1 MEVGG
6 ASPAPETWSKPP
18 AGPSPS
24 GRAARRRLAAA
35 RCEACG
41 HTWTAHPGAH
51 EPVVTRCLEC
61 AAQGDGDA
69 ADPDADVEADAAA
82 DVEPCRRRVPRRVL
96 RRASTRSLES
106 SAPWHVKAAHRV
118 KQVLGEAIEA
128 VVDAL
133 TNPF

>member
-1 MEVGG
+1 MEVAG
-6 ASPAPETWSKPP
+6 ASPVPETWSKAP

-41 HTWTAHPGAH
+41 HAWTGHPGSH
-51 EPVVTRCLEC
+51 EPGITRCLEC
-61 AAQGDGDA
+61 AAEG
-69 ADPDADVEADAAA
+69 ADAGA
-82 DVEPCRRRVPRRVL
+82 EPCRRRVPRRVL
-96 RRASTRSLES
+96 RRVSARSLES

-128 VVDAL
+128 VVDGL

>member
-6 ASPAPETWSKPP
+6 ASPAPETWSKSP

-35 RCEACG
+35 PCEACG
-41 HTWTAHPGAH
+41 HAWTGHPGAH
-51 EPVVTRCLEC
+51 EPAVTRCLEC

-69 ADPDADVEADAAA
+69 ADADADADAGA
-82 DVEPCRRRVPRRVL
+82 EPGRRRVPRRVL
-96 RRASTRSLES
+96 RRVSARSLES
-106 SAPWHVKAAHRV
+106 SASWRVKLVHRV
-118 KQVLGEAIEA
+118 RRVVGEVIDA
-128 VVDAL
+128 VVDAV

>member
-1 MEVGG
+1 VEVGG
-6 ASPAPETWSKPP
+6 ASPAPETWSKSP

-35 RCEACG
+35 RCENCG

-69 ADPDADVEADAAA
+69 AGADVEA
-82 DVEPCRRRVPRRVL
+82 CRRRVPRRVL
-96 RRASTRSLES
+96 RRASARGLES
-106 SAPWHVKAAHRV
+106 SAPWHVKAAYRV
-118 KQVLGEAIEA
+118 KQVLGDVIEA
-128 VVDAL
+128 VVDAV

>member
-6 ASPAPETWSKPP
+6 ASPEMWSKAP

-41 HTWTAHPGAH
+41 HAWTGHPGAH
-51 EPVVTRCLEC
+51 EPAVTRCLEC
-61 AAQGDGDA
+61 AEQGDGGA
-69 ADPDADVEADAAA
+69 ADADAQ
-82 DVEPCRRRVPRRVL
+82 PCRRRVPRRVL
-96 RRASTRSLES
+96 RRVSARSLES
-106 SAPWHVKAAHRV
+106 SAPWRVKLVHRV
-118 KQVLGEAIEA
+118 RRVVGEVIEA
-128 VVDAL
+128 VVDAV